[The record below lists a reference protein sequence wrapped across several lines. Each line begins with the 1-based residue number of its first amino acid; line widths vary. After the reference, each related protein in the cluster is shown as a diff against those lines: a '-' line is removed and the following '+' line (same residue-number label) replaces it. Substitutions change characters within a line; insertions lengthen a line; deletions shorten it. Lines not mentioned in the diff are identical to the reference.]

1 MDEKQKRNND
11 INQEIMAYS
20 EYIDNLLG
28 HITELTPKYLPVSN
42 SDNKQ
47 DVKVNDLLDSLRDGI
62 LFGYILNQINPKS
75 INLDKLNR
83 DIDLSSF
90 DDAKSVP
97 TTTDRAKVVFK
108 VTANHNIILESAKK
122 CGIIVVNIGSE
133 DILQKNVGLVLGLL
147 WQMIRCILL
156 SEINIDSHPELIL
169 LLDPDESLE
178 MAGQLSNEQLLLRWF
193 NFHLK
198 KNGANTI
205 SNFSKD
211 ISDSEAYFNLF
222 ERLNMIGSMNDEVMS
237 LINQGRAL
245 PKSEKEKR
253 AENVLKISEI
263 MDCKR
268 FININRIVNGH
279 PKLNL
284 SFVATIFN
292 KYSDVNL
299 TDDESMEYVRELI
312 RRMRLKDKEHYLPLD
327 QEIEYIRKIMASN
340 NYLTS
345 EFVRL
350 YADRLNQIGWLNEYA
365 LDDTF
370 EKPKEEAILK
380 EMSEIERRDKMIAE
394 MKEEIEEKNKTIEE
408 MTSKNASANQSVE
421 QYTKETEELK
431 SDVKEKN
438 TKIEEMTKTIEE
450 RDEKIKE
457 MEELNAKQKETFKTF
472 KKEVTEQLRLIETM
486 MKKDMTQINK
496 RDMDNGFESMENI
509 DDDESQQ
516 SQHQEENNN
525 EENSASGSGSGNE
538 NEVTD
543 SLSNLT
549 KDISNL
555 AESNN
560 LNETYKKVEN
570 YVKRLLEELKKSK
583 EQNYI
588 YKSQI
593 AQNDKINALLNEKI
607 YQYSENACKES
618 NSSVTLKTKANSKG
632 NLAGKKKF
640 VPS

>member
-1 MDEKQKRNND
+1 MDEKQKRSND

-28 HITELTPKYLPVSN
+28 HITELTPRYLPVSQ
-42 SDNKQ
+42 SDMENKQ
-47 DVKVNDLLDSLRDGI
+47 DVKVNDLLDSLRDGV
-62 LFGYILNQINPKS
+62 LFGYILNQINPQS

-83 DIDLSSF
+83 DIDLSGF
-90 DDAKSVP
+90 DDNKNVP

-122 CGIIVVNIGSE
+122 CGIVVVNIGSE

-147 WQMIRCILL
+147 WQLIRCILL
-156 SEINIDSHPELIL
+156 KEINIDSHPELIL

-198 KNGANTI
+198 HNGQNPI

-211 ISDSEAYFNLF
+211 ICDSEAYFTLF
-222 ERLNMIGSMNDEVMS
+222 ERLNMISNTSDEVMD
-237 LINQGRAL
+237 LISKGRSF

-253 AENVLKISEI
+253 AECVLKISQI

-279 PKLNL
+279 ARLNL

-292 KYSDVNL
+292 KYSNVNL
-299 TDDESMEYVRELI
+299 TDEESMAYVRELI

-327 QEIEYIRKIMASN
+327 KEIEFVRGLLAKYP
-340 NYLTS
+340 YLTS

-350 YADRLNQIGWLNEYA
+350 YSTRINQVEWLNEYS

-370 EKPKEEAILK
+370 DKPKEEAILK
-380 EMSEIERRDKMIAE
+380 EMSEIEKRDKMIE
-394 MKEEIEEKNKTIEE
+394 ELQSQLQEKNTQLEQVNQQVEEVTKQKEELTNTLGERNSDIEQKNSTLEEKNNTIEE
-408 MTSKNASANQSVE
+408 MTKKAEEQDERIKYLESKNDNL
-421 QYTKETEELK
+421 KESFFNLK
-431 SDVKEKN
+431 KDVS
-438 TKIEEMTKTIEE
+438 
-450 RDEKIKE
+450 
-457 MEELNAKQKETFKTF
+457 KQ
-472 KKEVTEQLRLIETM
+472 LHLIETM
-486 MKKDMTQINK
+486 MKRDMTKINK
-496 RDMDNGFESMENI
+496 IDSSNNGSTDEL
-509 DDDESQQ
+509 DDE
-516 SQHQEENNN
+516 ENDEGSSSDNP
-525 EENSASGSGSGNE
+525 ENVDLSTPINE
-538 NEVTD
+538 ND
-543 SLSNLT
+543 NSLT
-549 KDISNL
+549 
-555 AESNN
+555 
-560 LNETYKKVEN
+560 ETYQKVEG

-593 AQNDKINALLNEKI
+593 AQNDKINAILNEKI

-618 NSSVTLKTKANSKG
+618 NTVSLKSKAGSKS
-632 NLAGKKKF
+632 NLSKKKNF
-640 VPS
+640 IPS